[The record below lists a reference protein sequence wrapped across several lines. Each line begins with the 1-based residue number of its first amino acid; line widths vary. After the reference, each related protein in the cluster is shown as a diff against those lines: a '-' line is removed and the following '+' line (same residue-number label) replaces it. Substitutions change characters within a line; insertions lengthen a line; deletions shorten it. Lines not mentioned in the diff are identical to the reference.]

1 VLNSLD
7 QQLVAIA
14 SQTAAGR
21 AYQDEH
27 EKAFAA
33 TVRDVLDR
41 QRDKGT
47 IHPFRRGTYTLGPD
61 SMDVDDP
68 VENAK
73 AKSRKCVVFP
83 LALGTSHAVILLQ
96 TTRGDGEATEEEKS
110 ILIIWILYGSSLCSV
125 AFSIVFRLHI
135 YSQLQR

>member
-1 VLNSLD
+1 VLNTLD
-7 QQLVAIA
+7 QQLVAVA
-14 SQTAAGR
+14 SQTAAEK

-41 QRDKGT
+41 QRDKGGM
-47 IHPFRRGTYTLGPD
+47 HPFRRASYTLGPD

-68 VENAK
+68 VENTK

-83 LALGTSHAVILLQ
+83 LPHFASHAN
-96 TTRGDGEATEEEKS
+96 
-110 ILIIWILYGSSLCSV
+110 YSL
-125 AFSIVFRLHI
+125 ADHKR
-135 YSQLQR
+135 R